1 MKLNTPGVSFVTTG
15 QRKQSCNR
23 SGQRSRQIILS
34 VEESVIK
41 YKQKK
46 IRQQMK
52 NNTKSN
58 QGFGYTYKPFQF
70 NLNK

>member
-1 MKLNTPGVSFVTTG
+1 MSTNLNLLPFMP
-15 QRKQSCNR
+15 NR
-23 SGQRSRQIILS
+23 SLNEKDQVILP
-34 VEESVIK
+34 VEERIIK

-46 IRQQMK
+46 TQQQMK

-58 QGFGYTYKPFQF
+58 QGFGYTYKPLQL

>member
-1 MKLNTPGVSFVTTG
+1 MKFT
-15 QRKQSCNR
+15 
-23 SGQRSRQIILS
+23 SGAAFMYQGSRQTVLS
-34 VEESVIK
+34 VEEKVIK

-46 IRQQMK
+46 TQQQMK
-52 NNTKSN
+52 NNTKSY

>member
-1 MKLNTPGVSFVTTG
+1 MKLPFGTSFMNIL
-15 QRKQSCNR
+15 QRKQSC
-23 SGQRSRQIILS
+23 SKLSQRSRQTILP
-34 VEESVIK
+34 VEERVIK

-46 IRQQMK
+46 TQQQMK
-52 NNTKSN
+52 NNTKSY

>member
-1 MKLNTPGVSFVTTG
+1 MKLS
-15 QRKQSCNR
+15 
-23 SGQRSRQIILS
+23 QRSRQIVLS
-34 VEESVIK
+34 VEERVIK

>member
-1 MKLNTPGVSFVTTG
+1 MKLPFGTSFMNIL
-15 QRKQSCNR
+15 QRKQSC
-23 SGQRSRQIILS
+23 SKLSTETTILP
-34 VEESVIK
+34 VEERVIK

-46 IRQQMK
+46 TQQQMK
-52 NNTKSN
+52 NNTKSY

>member
-1 MKLNTPGVSFVTTG
+1 MPISFEK
-15 QRKQSCNR
+15 RRNELR
-23 SGQRSRQIILS
+23 SNLS
-34 VEESVIK
+34 VEKNENILPVEERVIN

-46 IRQQMK
+46 IREQMR
-52 NNTKSN
+52 NNTKSH

>member
-1 MKLNTPGVSFVTTG
+1 MP
-15 QRKQSCNR
+15 NR
-23 SGQRSRQIILS
+23 SLNEKDQSILP
-34 VEESVIK
+34 VEERIIK

-46 IRQQMK
+46 TQQQMK

-58 QGFGYTYKPFQF
+58 QGFGYTYKPLQL

>member
-1 MKLNTPGVSFVTTG
+1 MSTNLNLGPFIPNNK
-15 QRKQSCNR
+15 RFLYEKNEN
-23 SGQRSRQIILS
+23 ILS
-34 VEESVIK
+34 VEERVIK

>member
-1 MKLNTPGVSFVTTG
+1 MGKNLNLSPFMPFPQHLLNEKDQT
-15 QRKQSCNR
+15 
-23 SGQRSRQIILS
+23 ILS
-34 VEESVIK
+34 VEEKVIK

>member
-1 MKLNTPGVSFVTTG
+1 MPISFEKRRNELRLNL
-15 QRKQSCNR
+15 
-23 SGQRSRQIILS
+23 SGEKNENIIS
-34 VEESVIK
+34 TEERVIN

-46 IRQQMK
+46 IREQMR
-52 NNTKSN
+52 NNTKSH

>member
-1 MKLNTPGVSFVTTG
+1 MSTNLNLAPFTPTN
-15 QRKQSCNR
+15 QRFFYQKNEN
-23 SGQRSRQIILS
+23 ILS
-34 VEESVIK
+34 VEERVIK

-46 IRQQMK
+46 TQQQRK
-52 NNTKSN
+52 NNTKSY

>member
-1 MKLNTPGVSFVTTG
+1 MPISFEKRRNELRLNL
-15 QRKQSCNR
+15 
-23 SGQRSRQIILS
+23 SGEKNENILP

-46 IRQQMK
+46 IREQMR
-52 NNTKSN
+52 NNTKSH

>member
-1 MKLNTPGVSFVTTG
+1 MKSGEYFVNIN
-15 QRKQSCNR
+15 QRKQSCSELSER
-23 SGQRSRQIILS
+23 SKQSILP
-34 VEESVIK
+34 VEERIIK

-46 IRQQMK
+46 TQQQMK

-58 QGFGYTYKPFQF
+58 QGFGYTYKPLQL

>member
-1 MKLNTPGVSFVTTG
+1 MSTNLNLLPFMP
-15 QRKQSCNR
+15 NR
-23 SGQRSRQIILS
+23 SLNEKDQSILP
-34 VEESVIK
+34 VEERIIK

-46 IRQQMK
+46 TQQQMK

-58 QGFGYTYKPFQF
+58 QGFGYTYKPLQL

>member
-1 MKLNTPGVSFVTTG
+1 MLPD
-15 QRKQSCNR
+15 RNR
-23 SGQRSRQIILS
+23 PFTHSDYRFLYEKNENILS
-34 VEESVIK
+34 VEERVIK

>member
-1 MKLNTPGVSFVTTG
+1 MKLNTPGVSFVTAG

-34 VEESVIK
+34 TEESVIN

-46 IRQQMK
+46 IREQMR
-52 NNTKSN
+52 NNTKSH
-58 QGFGYTYKPFQF
+58 QGFGYTYKPLQF

>member
-1 MKLNTPGVSFVTTG
+1 MKLS
-15 QRKQSCNR
+15 
-23 SGQRSRQIILS
+23 QRSRQIILS
-34 VEESVIK
+34 VEERVIK

>member
-1 MKLNTPGVSFVTTG
+1 MKLPFDTSFMNIL
-15 QRKQSCNR
+15 QRKQSC
-23 SGQRSRQIILS
+23 SKLSIATTVLS
-34 VEESVIK
+34 VEEKVIK

-46 IRQQMK
+46 TQQQRK
-52 NNTKSN
+52 NNTKSY

>member
-1 MKLNTPGVSFVTTG
+1 MSFNLNLGPFMPDRPLNEKDQV
-15 QRKQSCNR
+15 
-23 SGQRSRQIILS
+23 ILP
-34 VEESVIK
+34 VEERIIK

-46 IRQQMK
+46 TQQQMK

-58 QGFGYTYKPFQF
+58 QGFGYTYKPLQL

>member
-1 MKLNTPGVSFVTTG
+1 MPISFEKRRNELRLNL
-15 QRKQSCNR
+15 
-23 SGQRSRQIILS
+23 SGEKNENILS
-34 VEESVIK
+34 TEESVIK

-52 NNTKSN
+52 NNTKSY

>member
-1 MKLNTPGVSFVTTG
+1 MNIL
-15 QRKQSCNR
+15 QRKQSC
-23 SGQRSRQIILS
+23 SKLSIATTVLS
-34 VEESVIK
+34 VEERVIK

-46 IRQQMK
+46 TQQQMK
-52 NNTKSN
+52 NNTKSY